1 MKFPVLCFFGVLV
14 AAPALAQMAPFS
26 VYTSATMLEHRS
38 SFQMVQLE
46 EDAVGGPALMA
57 LGGHDGMAVTATTE
71 MGLENWDDV
80 GPDVWEEAAPMLEA
94 RMDFTAHAMLGD
106 VWVFGGF
113 DGTYTLDATE
123 RFDVTAGGWSQGPAM
138 SVPRTNH
145 RSVRMNDGRILITG
159 GFDGQGETATCE
171 VFDPVGMTFTPVAPM
186 NVGRASHTLTPVG
199 DGRFVVTGGFN
210 AAAGFQLASCEVYDP
225 ATDTWT
231 EIEPLPTAVD
241 NHAATLITLY
251 TQAPNTVMVTGGR
264 VYNAALN
271 LFEGVA
277 SGALLDL
284 GTMTW
289 APFDLTSPHSYHL
302 SCHLDPNAPEVFILG
317 GADQTGVGV
326 TTTYGT
332 TEWTFGNEA
341 SAWPDVSS
349 QTQNRARAAGSRSG
363 TSNVACYTVCGG
375 DEALTGACFTV
386 CPETSSIEEL
396 SAAAPEV
403 GVHPNP
409 ALGRAVVWSVDRAHE
424 QGWTL
429 LSVGGEVVRQGRG
442 SALDVTGLPAG
453 PYLLNLPDCR
463 AAHVMVR

>member
-1 MKFPVLCFFGVLV
+1 MKFPVSCFLGVLFALS
-14 AAPALAQMAPFS
+14 AAAQTAPFS
-26 VYTSATMLEHRS
+26 VYNSATMLEHRS
-38 SFQMVQLE
+38 SFQLVQLG
-46 EDAVGGPALMA
+46 EDAAGGPALMA
-57 LGGHDGMAVTATTE
+57 LGGHDGTEVTATTE

-80 GPDVWEEAAPMLEA
+80 GPDVWVGAAPMLEA

-123 RFDVTAGGWSQGPAM
+123 RFDVVSDTWSQGPAM

-159 GFDGQGETATCE
+159 GFDGQGETASCE
-171 VFDPVGMTFTPVAPM
+171 VFDPVGMTFTSVAPM

-210 AAAGFQLASCEVYDP
+210 AAEGFQLASCEVYDP

-264 VYNAALN
+264 VYNAGLN

-302 SCHLDPNAPEVFILG
+302 SCHLDPSAPEVFILG

-326 TTTYGT
+326 TTTFGT

-341 SAWPDVSS
+341 SGWPDVSS
-349 QTQNRARAAGSRSG
+349 QTQNRVRAAGSRSG
-363 TSNVACYTVCGG
+363 TSNVACFTVCGG
-375 DEALTGACFTV
+375 DEALEGTCFTV
-386 CPETSSIEEL
+386 CPETSSIAEL
-396 SAAAPEV
+396 SSKAPEI

-409 ALGRAVVWSVDRAHE
+409 AVGRTVVWSVDGAHE
-424 QGWTL
+424 HGWTL
-429 LSVGGEVVRQGRG
+429 LSAGGHVVRQGHG

-453 PYLLNLPDCR
+453 PYLLNLPDGR

>member
-1 MKFPVLCFFGVLV
+1 
-14 AAPALAQMAPFS
+14 
-26 VYTSATMLEHRS
+26 
-38 SFQMVQLE
+38 MVQLE
-46 EDAVGGPALMA
+46 EDAAGGPALMA
-57 LGGHDGMAVTATTE
+57 LGGHDGTAVTATTE

-123 RFDVTAGGWSQGPAM
+123 RFDVTAGVWSQGPAM

-241 NHAATLITLY
+241 NHAASLITLY
-251 TQAPNTVMVTGGR
+251 TQAPNTIMVTGGR

-326 TTTYGT
+326 TTTFGT
-332 TEWTFGNEA
+332 TEWTLGNEA
-341 SAWPDVSS
+341 SAWPDVSV
-349 QTQNRARAAGSRSG
+349 QTQNRVRAAGSRSG

-375 DEALTGACFTV
+375 DEALAGTCFTV
-386 CPETSSIEEL
+386 CPETSSITEP

-409 ALGRAVVWSVDRAHE
+409 AVGRAVVWSVDRAHE

-453 PYLLNLPDCR
+453 PYLLNLLDGR

>member
-1 MKFPVLCFFGVLV
+1 
-14 AAPALAQMAPFS
+14 
-26 VYTSATMLEHRS
+26 
-38 SFQMVQLE
+38 
-46 EDAVGGPALMA
+46 MA
-57 LGGHDGMAVTATTE
+57 LGGYDGTVVKATTE
-71 MGLENWDDV
+71 MGIENWDDV
-80 GPDVWEEAAPMLEA
+80 GPNVWEEAASMLEA
-94 RMDFTAHAMLGD
+94 RMDFTAHAVLGE

-123 RFDVTAGGWSQGPAM
+123 RFDVTAGAWSQGPSM

-145 RSVRMNDGRILITG
+145 RSVRMNDGRILVTG
-159 GFDGQGETATCE
+159 GFDGQVETTMCE
-171 VFDPVGMTFTPVAPM
+171 VFDPVNMTSTPVAPM
-186 NVGRASHTLTPVG
+186 NVGRASHTLTPMG
-199 DGRFVVTGGFN
+199 GGRVVVTGGFN

-225 ATDTWT
+225 ANNTWT

-251 TQAPNTVMVTGGR
+251 PQAPNTIMVTGGR

-289 APFDLTSPHSYHL
+289 APFDLMSPHSYHL

-326 TTTYGT
+326 STTYGA
-332 TEWTFGNEA
+332 TEWTFGNQA
-341 SAWPDVSS
+341 SAWPEVSA

-363 TSNVACYTVCGG
+363 TSNVACFTVCGG
-375 DEALTGACFTV
+375 EEDLAGTCFTV
-386 CPETSSIEEL
+386 CPETSSIAEPT
-396 SAAAPEV
+396 AAAPEV

-409 ALGRAVVWSVDRAHE
+409 AVGRAVVWSVDRVHE

-429 LSVGGEVVRQGRG
+429 LSVGGKVVRQGRG
-442 SALDVTGLPAG
+442 NALDVTGLPAG
-453 PYLLNLPDCR
+453 PYLLNLPDGRC
-463 AAHVMVR
+463 AHVMVR

>member
-1 MKFPVLCFFGVLV
+1 MKFPVLCFFGVFV

-26 VYTSATMLEHRS
+26 VHTSATMLEHRS

-46 EDAVGGPALMA
+46 EDAAGGPALMA
-57 LGGHDGMAVTATTE
+57 LGGHDGTAVTATTE

-80 GPDVWEEAAPMLEA
+80 GPDVWEEASPMLEA
-94 RMDFTAHAMLGD
+94 RMDFTAHAMLGN

-123 RFDVTAGGWSQGPAM
+123 RFDVTTGAWSQGPAM

-145 RSVRMNDGRILITG
+145 RSARMNDGRILITG
-159 GFDGQGETATCE
+159 GFDGQGETASCE
-171 VFDPVGMTFTPVAPM
+171 VFDPVGMTFTSVAPM

-210 AAAGFQLASCEVYDP
+210 AAEGFQLASCEVYDP

-231 EIEPLPTAVD
+231 DIEPLPTAVD
-241 NHAATLITLY
+241 NHAASLITLY
-251 TQAPNTVMVTGGR
+251 TQAPNTIMLTGGR

-326 TTTYGT
+326 TTTFGT
-332 TEWTFGNEA
+332 TEWTLGNEA
-341 SAWPDVSS
+341 SAWPDVSV
-349 QTQNRARAAGSRSG
+349 QTQNRVRAAGSRSG

-375 DEALTGACFTV
+375 DEALEGTCFTV
-386 CPETSSIEEL
+386 CPETSSITEL
-396 SAAAPEV
+396 SSKSPEV

-409 ALGRAVVWSVDRAHE
+409 AVGRTVVWSVDGAHE
-424 QGWTL
+424 RGWTL
-429 LSVGGEVVRQGRG
+429 LSVGGHVVRQGRG
-442 SALDVTGLPAG
+442 SALDVMGLPAG
-453 PYLLNLPDCR
+453 PYLLNLPDGR

>member
-1 MKFPVLCFFGVLV
+1 MKFHVLCFFGVLV

-38 SFQMVQLE
+38 SFQMVQLY
-46 EDAVGGPALMA
+46 EDAAGGPALMA
-57 LGGHDGMAVTATTE
+57 LGGHDGTAVTATTE

-123 RFDVTAGGWSQGPAM
+123 RFDVTAGEWSQGPAM

-171 VFDPVGMTFTPVAPM
+171 VFDPVGMTFTSVAPM

-225 ATDTWT
+225 ATDIWT

-264 VYNAALN
+264 VYNAGLN

-277 SGALLDL
+277 SR
-284 GTMTW
+284 W
-289 APFDLTSPHSYHL
+289 R
-302 SCHLDPNAPEVFILG
+302 CWI
-317 GADQTGVGV
+317 
-326 TTTYGT
+326 
-332 TEWTFGNEA
+332 W
-341 SAWPDVSS
+341 
-349 QTQNRARAAGSRSG
+349 
-363 TSNVACYTVCGG
+363 
-375 DEALTGACFTV
+375 
-386 CPETSSIEEL
+386 
-396 SAAAPEV
+396 
-403 GVHPNP
+403 
-409 ALGRAVVWSVDRAHE
+409 
-424 QGWTL
+424 
-429 LSVGGEVVRQGRG
+429 
-442 SALDVTGLPAG
+442 G
-453 PYLLNLPDCR
+453 P
-463 AAHVMVR
+463 

>member
-1 MKFPVLCFFGVLV
+1 MKFPVLSFFGVLV

-38 SFQMVQLE
+38 SFQMVQLY
-46 EDAVGGPALMA
+46 EDAAGGPALMA
-57 LGGHDGMAVTATTE
+57 LGGHDGTAVTATTE

-113 DGTYTLDATE
+113 DGAYTLDATE
-123 RFDVTAGGWSQGPAM
+123 RFDVTVGAWSQGPAM

-210 AAAGFQLASCEVYDP
+210 AAAGYQLASCEVYDP

-264 VYNAALN
+264 VYNAGLN

-326 TTTYGT
+326 TTTFGT
-332 TEWTFGNEA
+332 TEWTLGNES
-341 SAWPDVSS
+341 SAWPDVSV
-349 QTQNRARAAGSRSG
+349 QTQNRVRAAGSRSG

-375 DEALTGACFTV
+375 DEALAGTCFTV
-386 CPETSSIEEL
+386 CPETSSITEP

-409 ALGRAVVWSVDRAHE
+409 AVGRAVVWSVDRAHE

-442 SALDVTGLPAG
+442 NALDVTGLPAG
-453 PYLLNLPDCR
+453 PYLLNLPDGRC
-463 AAHVMVR
+463 AHVMVR